1 MLGPSTAEAFTD
13 RPSAFRSLA
22 TPPGRYRGSDGS
34 LKPRHLLVWP
44 LLPMMDGEV
53 RRVAS
58 SWRSGCETCTV
69 SSSSGLEVPGW

>member
-34 LKPRHLLVWP
+34 LKRGIYWYGHSCP
-44 LLPMMDGEV
+44 
-53 RRVAS
+53 
-58 SWRSGCETCTV
+58 
-69 SSSSGLEVPGW
+69 